1 MNLCS
6 NDQTKEMDQRSMGI
20 KRRQMTKIEDRHNGR

>member
-6 NDQTKEMDQRSMGI
+6 NDQAKEMNQRFMGI
-20 KRRQMTKIEDRHNGR
+20 KRGQMTKIEDRHNGR